1 METIVIKKKRKLIDL
16 PLDVDKR
23 LSVMAAAQGKSL
35 KVYIEA
41 ILERQSRR
49 FNEDA
54 ILAELSMEPEANIPL
69 EGKELK
75 EFEKWLGV

>member
-54 ILAELSMEPEANIPL
+54 ILAELSMEPEANIPATEEEEREIRKL
-69 EGKELK
+69 
-75 EFEKWLGV
+75 LGL